1 MTSELVTS
9 EIAAANVLHALATSC
24 SEPVPAAHD
33 TQMELDDPQVAWFVE
48 RGALDVFVAERRADG
63 TGALAAPLAH
73 LLRAGAGRLAFG
85 VEPMADD
92 DLALVAKGLPGS
104 QLRRVPVRM
113 LAGGWSHD
121 DADPDADA
129 GAHGSQ
135 RPRTPAGDAVLE
147 QIDAWIEGF
156 SAAVA
161 GDLETRLAP
170 DARLVVG
177 GPVPEG
183 GSVSAERGVVWLAGS
198 NPDAAFLGTEPP
210 SPDGPDLMAVTA
222 ATWVDLP
229 DSAAVTVT
237 SSAELARRI
246 GVERLIATALAEFH
260 RLAVGA
266 MALNRRLLMA
276 DRANLRRSSSA
287 WRRLD
292 EAQARRGLRAVVRS
306 HTRGAAEGPPL
317 MVALRAV
324 ARHARVTVR
333 VPPRSRADEGA
344 PGLQEILDYS
354 GLRRRRVRLAPSDR
368 WWLGDGGALLA
379 FRREDGGPV
388 ALLPTAVG
396 RYRVFDPG
404 SGRTEPVRGTTA
416 ATFGEDAWT
425 LYRPI
430 TPDSPGGAA
439 RLSNL
444 LRVAGGSLA
453 ADLSRLAVAGLVSGL
468 LTMIPA
474 IAIGALTERLI
485 PAGAAGSLMQ
495 FAALLMGVALI
506 AALAHVLRGTAVMRL
521 EGRVAT
527 RIGAALMDWVLRV
540 RPNAFRGIPAGE
552 LGTQVTT
559 FQRLRDRMAGTA
571 AGAFLSTMFLL
582 PTFVVIFLHSATLGL
597 AMSAIGAAAV
607 IATAAIATSQVGPNR
622 RYFKLARQLSGHLLQ
637 FISGIGKLRSA
648 RSEGAAFAAW
658 ARLYREQKR
667 AEVRV
672 ASLSEHIAALGAAL
686 PLLAGAAVFAV
697 ALAGGA
703 ARLPLA
709 DLLVVYAVATMFF
722 VSITA
727 LGAAFESIAA
737 FAPSCNEVG
746 AVLAAEMEP
755 VPEGGGDV
763 RLDGGVWFDRVSFR
777 YEQEGPDD
785 LTDVTIRAAPGEVV
799 AIVGESGAGKST
811 LVRLA
816 LGLETPMSGGVYYDG
831 HDLSRLDP
839 SAVRRQVGVVTQE
852 SGLQPGTILS
862 NIVGAAHDLT
872 VDDAWRAARR
882 AAIDRDIAAMPMGI
896 NTPVAEN
903 GMTLSGGQRQ
913 RVAIAAALVRRPRI
927 IILDEATSWLD
938 ATTQQEVMT
947 KMRAT
952 GVTRI
957 VIAHRLSTIRDANR
971 IYVLQA
977 GRVVQEGTFE
987 ELSAVEGP
995 FLELIRR
1002 QIA

>member
-1 MTSELVTS
+1 MPSET
-9 EIAAANVLHALATSC
+9 AAADALHALATSC
-24 SEPVPAAHD
+24 SEPVPASNNA
-33 TQMELDDPQVAWFVE
+33 QVELDDPQVAWFVE
-48 RGALDVFVAERRADG
+48 RGALDVFVVEWRTDG
-63 TGALAAPLAH
+63 TGAMAAPLTH
-73 LLRAGAGRLAFG
+73 LLRAEAGRLVFG
-85 VEPMADD
+85 VGQTNGS
-92 DLALVAKGLPGS
+92 DLGLVAKGLPGS
-104 QLRRVPVRM
+104 QLRRVPTRM
-113 LAGGWSHD
+113 LAGGWSH
-121 DADPDADA
+121 DADA

-135 RPRTPAGDAVLE
+135 RPRTPAGDAVLA
-147 QIDAWIEGF
+147 QIDVWIEEL

-161 GDLETRLAP
+161 GDLETRPAP
-170 DARLVVG
+170 DVRLVAG
-177 GPVPEG
+177 GPATG
-183 GSVSAERGVVWLAGS
+183 GGTVSAERGVVWLTGS
-198 NPDAAFLGTEPP
+198 NLDAAFLGTELP
-210 SPDGPDLMAVTA
+210 SPEGPDLMAVTA

-229 DSAAVTVT
+229 GSVAATVT
-237 SSAELARRI
+237 SSAELARQI
-246 GVERLIATALAEFH
+246 GVGRLIDTALAEFH

-276 DRANLRRSSSA
+276 DRANLRRSITG
-287 WRRLD
+287 WRRLN
-292 EAQARRGLRAVVRS
+292 EARARRGLRAVVR
-306 HTRGAAEGPPL
+306 GALDGPPL
-317 MVALRAV
+317 VVALRAV

-333 VPPRSRADEGA
+333 VPPRRGAGEGA
-344 PGLQEILDYS
+344 PGLQEILDHS
-354 GLRRRRVRLAPSDR
+354 GLRRRRIRLAPADR

-379 FRREDGGPV
+379 FRRADGGPV
-388 ALLPTAVG
+388 ALLPTAAG
-396 RYRVFDPG
+396 RYRAFDPG
-404 SGRTEPVRGTTA
+404 SGRTEPVRRTTA
-416 ATFGEDAWT
+416 GAFEEDAWT

-430 TPDSPGGAA
+430 APDTARGAA
-439 RLSNL
+439 RLANL

-453 ADLSRLAVAGLVSGL
+453 ADLGRLAVAGLVSGL

-474 IAIGALTERLI
+474 VAIGALTERLI
-485 PAGAAGSLMQ
+485 PAGAAGSLVQ

-527 RIGAALMDWVLRV
+527 RISAALMDWVLRV

-559 FQRLRDRMAGTA
+559 FQRLRDRVAGTA
-571 AGAFLSTMFLL
+571 VGAFLSTMFLL
-582 PTFVVIFLHSATLGL
+582 PTFVVIFAYSATLGW
-597 AMSAIGAAAV
+597 ATAAIGTAAV
-607 IATAAIATSQVGPNR
+607 IATAAIATAQVGPNR
-622 RYFKLARQLSGHLLQ
+622 RYFELARQLSGHLLQ

-648 RSEGAAFAAW
+648 RSEGAAFAVW

-672 ASLSEHIAALGAAL
+672 ASLSEHVAALGAAL

-697 ALAGGA
+697 ALAGGS

-737 FAPSCNEVG
+737 FVPSCNEVG
-746 AVLAAEMEP
+746 AILAAEKEP
-755 VPEGGGDV
+755 VPEGGGDA
-763 RLDGGVWFDRVSFR
+763 RLDGGLVFDRVSFR

-799 AIVGESGAGKST
+799 AIAGESGAGKST

-816 LGLETPMSGGVYYDG
+816 LGLETPASGGVYYDG
-831 HDLSRLDP
+831 RDLSRMDP
-839 SAVRRQVGVVTQE
+839 TAVRRQIGVVTQE

-872 VDDAWRAARR
+872 VDDAWRAAKL
-882 AAIDRDIAAMPMGI
+882 AVVHRDIAAMPMGM
-896 NTPVAEN
+896 NTPIAEN

-938 ATTQQEVMT
+938 AVTQQEVMA
-947 KMRAT
+947 KIRAT
-952 GVTRI
+952 RLTRI

-995 FLELIRR
+995 FLDLIRR
-1002 QIA
+1002 QTA

>member
-1 MTSELVTS
+1 MPSNGRP
-9 EIAAANVLHALATSC
+9 AAAAADALHALATSC
-24 SEPVPAAHD
+24 SEPVPAAND
-33 TQMELDDPQVAWFVE
+33 AQVALDDPRVAWFVE
-48 RGALDVFVAERRADG
+48 RGALDVFVVERRADG

-73 LLRAGAGRLAFG
+73 LLRAGAGRLVFG
-85 VEPMADD
+85 VGQPPGS

-104 QLRRVPVRM
+104 QLRRVPVGM
-113 LAGGWSHD
+113 LAGES
-121 DADPDADA
+121 PDGDGDA

-135 RPRTPAGDAVLE
+135 RPRTPASDASRDAVLT

-161 GDLETRLAP
+161 GDLETRPAP
-170 DARLVVG
+170 DARLVAG
-177 GPVPEG
+177 GPAPGG

-198 NPDAAFLGTEPP
+198 NPDAAFLGSEPP
-210 SPDGPDLMAVTA
+210 SREGPDLMAVTA

-237 SSAELARRI
+237 SSAELARQL

-276 DRANLRRSSSA
+276 DQANLRRSSSA

-292 EAQARRGLRAVVRS
+292 EARARRGLRAVVRS
-306 HTRGAAEGPPL
+306 RTRGAGEGPPL
-317 MVALRAV
+317 VVALRAV

-333 VPPRSRADEGA
+333 VPPRSRAGDGA
-344 PGLQEILDYS
+344 PELQEILDYS
-354 GLRRRRVRLAPSDR
+354 GLRRRRVRLAPADR
-368 WWLGDGGALLA
+368 WWLGDGGAMLA
-379 FRREDGGPV
+379 LRREDGGPV
-388 ALLPTAVG
+388 ALLPTAAG
-396 RYRVFDPG
+396 RYRAFDPA
-404 SGRTEPVRGTTA
+404 SGRTEPVRRTTA
-416 ATFGEDAWT
+416 AAFGDDAWT

-430 TPDSPGGAA
+430 VPDSRRAAA
-439 RLSNL
+439 RLADL
-444 LRVAGGSLA
+444 LRVAGGSVV
-453 ADLSRLAVAGLVSGL
+453 ADLGRLAVAGLVSGL

-485 PAGAAGSLMQ
+485 PAGAAGALVQ

-527 RIGAALMDWVLRV
+527 RISAALMDWVLRV

-582 PTFVVIFLHSATLGL
+582 PTFAVIFAYSATLGW
-597 AMSAIGAAAV
+597 ATSVIGLAAV
-607 IATAAIATSQVGPNR
+607 IATAAIATAQVGPNR
-622 RYFKLARQLSGHLLQ
+622 RSFKLARQLSGHLLQ
-637 FISGIGKLRSA
+637 FISGIGKLRAA
-648 RSEGAAFAAW
+648 RSEGAAFAVW

-672 ASLSEHIAALGAAL
+672 ASLSEHVTALGAAL

-697 ALAGGA
+697 ALAGGS

-746 AVLAAEMEP
+746 AVLAVQREP

-763 RLDGGVWFDRVSFR
+763 RLDGELSFDRVGFR
-777 YEQEGPDD
+777 YQPEGPDV

-816 LGLETPMSGGVYYDG
+816 LGLETPASGGVYYDG
-831 HDLSRLDP
+831 RDLSRLDP
-839 SAVRRQVGVVTQE
+839 TAVRRQVGVVTQE
-852 SGLQPGTILS
+852 GGLQPGTILS

-872 VDDAWRAARR
+872 VDDAWRAARL
-882 AAIDRDIAAMPMGI
+882 AVIHRDVAAMPMGM

-938 ATTQQEVMT
+938 AVTQQEVMA
-947 KMRAT
+947 KIRAT
-952 GVTRI
+952 SVTRI

-977 GRVVQEGTFE
+977 GGVVQEGTFE
-987 ELSAVEGP
+987 ELSAMEGP
-995 FLELIRR
+995 FRDLIRR
-1002 QIA
+1002 QTA